1 MAMRQK
7 TLARTTAL
15 AIILAMF
22 AGLSLTLFRLAAVP
36 FDSDEAIHALD
47 GMQVA
52 VDLYHG
58 DLAALLDHVYFT
70 GWYPPLLPTYL
81 GVVFALVRP
90 AYWSARYAVLL
101 LAVIYAALT
110 YRVAG
115 KLATNVLAGLVA
127 LGLAATSPLVWLHG
141 PVCMEEMLA
150 LIGMLLTILAFVR
163 AQRGQGRPGW
173 IGLGMA
179 ATLLTRISVG
189 LYVIG
194 AVGLLLGLDWL
205 RRGRAGLLFGL
216 RAAAPLA
223 VASLFW
229 WGHPAKLRT
238 LSNYLQASQPDY
250 AALSWPSLSYY
261 WRAIVTSSTVSP
273 IVGVVVLASIVG
285 VLAYRRERIWRLPLA
300 IIATT
305 WGVLL
310 IKRLLDLRFFM
321 SGLTAT
327 FLITGLSVTK
337 AHTAL
342 TTGGAT
348 WIRRTY
354 RVLVLIILISTLPF
368 LVARAISFPLLME
381 VAYETDVTTT
391 DLFAWIEQRA
401 EPATPVFF
409 VNGWDQLSTLGLN
422 VYLGKEAWPRWHGP
436 QATDVLLVDPAREP
450 DRVEAFYRV
459 LASSPESYVVHLTN
473 SPVPHAGAWWAYRPA
488 LETCWSGD
496 WDAVTGVWVRLW
508 DGAFRDQILR
518 HPFRYVDPAARQAA
532 REANGYP
539 LLIEARAAVCRPQ
552 P

>member
-1 MAMRQK
+1 
-7 TLARTTAL
+7 
-15 AIILAMF
+15 
-22 AGLSLTLFRLAAVP
+22 
-36 FDSDEAIHALD
+36 
-47 GMQVA
+47 
-52 VDLYHG
+52 
-58 DLAALLDHVYFT
+58 
-70 GWYPPLLPTYL
+70 
-81 GVVFALVRP
+81 
-90 AYWSARYAVLL
+90 VLL

-127 LGLAATSPLVWLHG
+127 LGLTATSPLVWLHS

-150 LIGMLLTILAFVR
+150 LINMLLTILATSR
-163 AQRGQGRPGW
+163 AQRGEGHPGW

-194 AVGLLLGLDWL
+194 AVGILLGMDWL
-205 RRGRAGLLFGL
+205 RRGKAGLLFGL

-223 VASLFW
+223 VASLIW
-229 WGHPAKLRT
+229 WGHPAKLQT

-250 AALSWPSLSYY
+250 AGLSWSSLSYY

-273 IVGVVVLASIVG
+273 IAGAIVLASIVG
-285 VLAYRRERIWRLPLA
+285 ILGYRQERGWRLPLA

-321 SGLTAT
+321 SALTSA

-337 AHTAL
+337 AHAAL
-342 TTGGAT
+342 TAGRAPGL
-348 WIRRTY
+348 RRAY
-354 RVLVLIILISTLPF
+354 RALALVLLISILPF
-368 LVARAISFPLLME
+368 LIARAISFPLLME
-381 VAYETDVTTT
+381 VAYETDGTTT
-391 DLFAWIEQRA
+391 ELFAWIDQLTGPE
-401 EPATPVFF
+401 TPVFF

-422 VYLGKEAWPRWHGP
+422 VYLGKESWPNRRGP
-436 QATDVLLVDPAREP
+436 QATDVLLVDPEQEP
-450 DRVEAFYRV
+450 DRIEAFYRA
-459 LASSPESYVVHLTN
+459 LASPPESYVVHLTN

-488 LETCWSGD
+488 LAACWSGN
-496 WDAVTGVWVRLW
+496 WERSRGVWVRLW

-518 HPFRYVDPAARQAA
+518 HPFRYVDPVARQAA